1 MTALI
6 LVNTIAAA
14 VVAGG
19 LVAATRFGH
28 LTAGGRFERTL
39 RRLELREGAG
49 RVERPVE
56 RPVERELERR
66 AA

>member
-6 LVNTIAAA
+6 LINTIAAA
-14 VVAGG
+14 VIIGG
-19 LVAATRFGH
+19 LVAVTRFGH

-39 RRLELREGAG
+39 CRLELHEGAG
-49 RVERPVE
+49 RVERE
-56 RPVERELERR
+56 IERR